1 MSKAKASKAP
11 LQGPPPTKESSAKGE
26 SSSTPVEQKK
36 GQDVVLVHGVTE
48 DKQGLR
54 VLRAREQGLELGEV
68 RPVKEGQ
75 PLTQDLVRLKP
86 RKDAPYLCDVETEFS
101 ASEHKQQSP
110 VRTQKG
116 PAQVASKTYREGWDA
131 IFANR
136 VSAPGSDS
144 LN

>member
-1 MSKAKASKAP
+1 MSKAK
-11 LQGPPPTKESSAKGE
+11 GNKESSSEKTQSVKETSQSA
-26 SSSTPVEQKK
+26 SPQKK
-36 GQDVVLVHGVTE
+36 AGQDVVLVHGVTE

-54 VLRAREQGLELGEV
+54 VLRAREQGVELGEV

-101 ASEHKQQSP
+101 VSELQSTTEA
-110 VRTQKG
+110 RTTKG
-116 PAQVASKTYREGWDA
+116 PAQVASKTYRDGWDA
-131 IFANR
+131 IFAKR